1 MQIYA
6 ATEQVRDEYKQ
17 VAAAGMVRLAKVSG
31 VMFIVSKIFW
41 LVVIALWMTAILITA
56 AQCAAQAVVS
66 VLLALR
72 SSLFGGF
79 CVPHILAVASKNSQP
94 QGLYAGHCQSDR
106 GRQGMTWHSYTS
118 CVGHVR
124 LYEVLPLAAQNRP
137 RQGPR

>member
-1 MQIYA
+1 MTQCARVSMQIYA
-6 ATEQVRDEYKQ
+6 ATEEQVRDEYKQ

-72 SSLFGGF
+72 SSLFRRF
-79 CVPHILAVASKNSQP
+79 LRASYS
-94 QGLYAGHCQSDR
+94 GC
-106 GRQGMTWHSYTS
+106 
-118 CVGHVR
+118 C
-124 LYEVLPLAAQNRP
+124 
-137 RQGPR
+137 